1 VSQAYPVVFSLGCL
15 AGLTWLAMRRAGSVE
30 GNAAAFTAA
39 LLALALGLIGA
50 RLGFAVLHLPYFR
63 SHPQEI
69 LWLWE
74 GGLSWVGGALGAVA
88 AVGVSAWVR
97 RMEFPALADAV
108 ALPALVVALA
118 AWAGC
123 SLDGCV
129 YGLRTPAGPLSPPAP
144 DLFGVVAPRWPTAAA
159 GMIATGLLLSSMLVL
174 DARRMQ
180 PGMRATI
187 ALGGVALIAFG
198 LSFTRGD
205 PVLLI
210 GGARIDTV
218 AAAGVLLLAGSFA
231 AARAWSTRR

>member
-1 VSQAYPVVFSLGCL
+1 MSQAYPVVFSLGCL

-144 DLFGVVAPRWPTAAA
+144 DLFGVVAPRWPTSAA
-159 GMIATGLLLSSMLVL
+159 GMIATGLLLSGMLVL
-174 DARRMQ
+174 DAHRIR
-180 PGMRATI
+180 PGLRTAI

-205 PVLLI
+205 PAVLI
-210 GGARIDTV
+210 GEARIDTV

-231 AARAWSTRR
+231 AARAWAPRR